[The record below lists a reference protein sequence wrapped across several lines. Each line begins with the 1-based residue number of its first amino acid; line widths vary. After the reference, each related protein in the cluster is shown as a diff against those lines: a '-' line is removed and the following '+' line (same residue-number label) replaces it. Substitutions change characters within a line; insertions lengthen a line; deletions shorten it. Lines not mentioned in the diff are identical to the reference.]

1 MQRSH
6 FWGDTEHLFSDSTLV
21 WAIRLMTSCF
31 VSLLLVLQSRVQYAQ
46 GYLVMRGLDG
56 VAERVSFGLA
66 LLAVMAPSTV
76 LADCGPDALLAE
88 SPLAIVL
95 ADSITAALLAP
106 SAHTTVLADSLPTAL
121 LA

>member
-1 MQRSH
+1 
-6 FWGDTEHLFSDSTLV
+6 
-21 WAIRLMTSCF
+21 
-31 VSLLLVLQSRVQYAQ
+31 
-46 GYLVMRGLDG
+46 MRGLDG

-106 SAHTTVLADSLPTAL
+106 SAHTTAVSYTHLTLPTKA
-121 LA
+121 